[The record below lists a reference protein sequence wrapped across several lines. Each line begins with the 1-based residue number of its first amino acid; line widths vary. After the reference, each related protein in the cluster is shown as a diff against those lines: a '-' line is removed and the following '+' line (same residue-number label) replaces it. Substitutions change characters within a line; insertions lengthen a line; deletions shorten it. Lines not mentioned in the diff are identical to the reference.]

1 MKIYFWQDNCYYTKK
16 ENKTKIMN
24 TFKIIAITLLM
35 SNVSFGQTL
44 KDAVKK
50 TENEEFSKAASEF
63 KSLIALEPANG
74 CNYFYY
80 GENFY
85 ESGELDSAI
94 MMWNKAAVVD
104 PITALSYVGQGKALW
119 MKGDQAGGKAQF
131 TKALAMT
138 KNKNPEIMRA
148 IAETYIVAP
157 TKSLDEA
164 ILLLESAIKLDAR
177 NEDAHLLMGDALLEK
192 TPAIGGPSIKSYN
205 KVLEINPKSPR
216 GIVRTAILYQRAQN
230 YELANEKY
238 KEAQTIDPTYAPAY
252 RLNAELNMYFGQSTK
267 AIENWKKY
275 LALNNSIE
283 SRYRYVTAMFN
294 GKQFCEVIPEIEA
307 LKNDGFNN
315 FYMERML
322 TYAYTDCS
330 TDPESA
336 KKGLAASDRFFAIVP
351 AEKVLPVDYKY
362 KGLLLSKAGNDSL
375 AIIELEKAS
384 SLDPEAAKEL
394 ASDIGRMYLKM
405 KKYDK
410 VIAIYTFKM
419 SVSKLTPEEHFNMGR
434 AYYVGPKNYIL
445 ADSSFARVIAISPTY
460 TPAYLWRAR
469 SNSQQD
475 LKNEKWLAKPY
486 YEKVLELVKAEERAV
501 GPNKNMVMESAK
513 YMGDYYV
520 SSTAKDLAKAKEAW
534 TIVRDLDPAD
544 KQAKAFFDEHK

>member
-1 MKIYFWQDNCYYTKK
+1 
-16 ENKTKIMN
+16 MN
-24 TFKIIAITLLM
+24 TNKIIVFALLICNI
-35 SNVSFGQTL
+35 SLGQTL
-44 KDAVKK
+44 KDAVQK
-50 TENEEFSKAASEF
+50 TENERFSEASSIF

-85 ESGELDSAI
+85 ERGELDSAI
-94 MMWNKAAVVD
+94 IMWNKAVVVD

-119 MKGDQAGGKAQF
+119 MKGDQVGGKAQF
-131 TKALAMT
+131 TKALTMT

-148 IAETYIVAP
+148 IAETYIYSP
-157 TKSLDEA
+157 NKSLDEA
-164 ILLLESAIKLDAR
+164 ILLLESAIKLDSR
-177 NEDAHLLMGDALLEK
+177 NEDAFLLMGDALLEK
-192 TPAIGGPSIKSYN
+192 TPSNGSPAIKQYN
-205 KVLEINPKSPR
+205 AVLDINPKSPR

-252 RLNAELNMYFGQSTK
+252 RLNAELNMFFGQSTK

-275 LALNNSIE
+275 LALNNSTE
-283 SRYRYVTAMFN
+283 SRYRYATAMFN

-307 LKNDGFNN
+307 LQNTGFNN

-322 TYAYTDCS
+322 TFSYTDCS
-330 TDPESA
+330 TDPEST
-336 KKGLAASDRFFAIVP
+336 KKGLAASGRFFGIVP
-351 AEKVLPVDYKY
+351 TEKILPVDYKY

-384 SLDPEAAKEL
+384 SLDPETAKDL
-394 ASDIGRMYLKM
+394 AGDIGRMYLKM

-410 VIAIYTFKM
+410 VIAIYTFKL

-434 AYYVGPKNYIL
+434 AYYFGPKNFVL
-445 ADSSFARVIAISPTY
+445 ADSSFAQVIAISPTY
-460 TPAYLWRAR
+460 TPAYLWRGR
-469 SNSQQD
+469 SSYQQD

-486 YEKVLELVKAEERAV
+486 YEKVIEQIKVEERAA
-501 GPNKNMVMESAK
+501 GPNKSMVLESAK
-513 YMGDYYV
+513 YLGDYYV
-520 SSTAKDLAKAKEAW
+520 SSTSKDLTKAKEAW
-534 TIVRDLDPAD
+534 TIVKELDPTD
-544 KQAKAFFDEHK
+544 KQAKAFFDAH

>member
-1 MKIYFWQDNCYYTKK
+1 MKLYFWQDNCYYTKK

-24 TFKIIAITLLM
+24 TYKFIAITLLM

-63 KSLIALEPANG
+63 KSLIALEPTNG

-94 MMWNKAAVVD
+94 IMWNKAAVVD

-131 TKALAMT
+131 TKALTMT

-157 TKSLDEA
+157 IKSLDEA

-283 SRYRYVTAMFN
+283 SRYRYATAMFN
-294 GKQFCEVIPEIEA
+294 GKQYCEVIPEIEA
-307 LKNDGFNN
+307 LQTDGFNN

-322 TYAYTDCS
+322 TFSYNDCS

-336 KKGLAASDRFFAIVP
+336 KKGLVASDRFFAIVP
-351 AEKVLPVDYKY
+351 AEKVLPVDFKY

-384 SLDPEAAKEL
+384 SLDPEAAKDL
-394 ASDIGRMYLKM
+394 AGDIGRMYLKM

-434 AYYVGPKNYIL
+434 AYYFGPKNYVL
-445 ADSSFARVIAISPTY
+445 ADSSFAQVIAISPTY
-460 TPAYLWRAR
+460 TPAYRWRGL
-469 SNSQQD
+469 SNLQLD

-486 YEKVLELVKAEERAV
+486 YEKVLELIKPEDRLT
-501 GPNKNMVMESAK
+501 NKLMVIEAAR
-513 YMGDYYV
+513 YLGDYYV
-520 SSTAKDLAKAKEAW
+520 TSTAKDLIKAKEVW
-534 TIVRDLDPAD
+534 NIVITLDPTD
-544 KQAKAFFDEHK
+544 KQAKGFLDAHK